1 MEVSMSGKVH
11 TLLIGI
17 DTYQAPVPQLQ
28 GCKNDIAA
36 IKSFLEH
43 RVSKNA
49 LNLRVLEDANAT
61 YENIVKGFREHLA
74 QAKDGDTALF
84 YYSGH
89 GAQEMTAPEL
99 WHLEPDRLDETLV
112 CYDSRQPGKNDL
124 ADKELSSLIAMVAAN
139 GAHVVVILDCCHS
152 GSGTRA
158 IRDDGLTVRRAP
170 LDPRGPRSLESF
182 IPEVRAL
189 KTVTIKPD
197 VKASDQP
204 VSWLE
209 LPQGRHILLA
219 ACRSSQTAKE
229 VKDTSG
235 QRGAFSVALLAALA
249 SSDGGEDLTYRDLL
263 KRAQANVRNVVDDQL
278 PQLET
283 RNPADIDQ
291 PFLGGAIMDR
301 GAYFTLSWN
310 QDTWFIDGGA
320 VHGLKMPARNEA
332 VMLAVFELSGSAQ
345 IWNDLTQ
352 SLGTAT
358 VTDVKPDRSQ
368 VKLELKTGSLD
379 QTKTYAAVVT
389 SWPMPALAVRL
400 EGDDD
405 GVKFAR
411 KELEHAGP
419 EGKESLYVKLVGSTE
434 PTDYRL
440 LAKSG
445 WYSITKPEGEKPI
458 VLELE
463 GYSAE
468 NAQKVVKQLEHI
480 ARWRSTRQLENP
492 SSKIKAKDLSL
503 ELFLVKEDDT
513 LEPIS
518 TDGGVRL
525 EYQQHSDGKWK
536 QPRIKAKLTLAKNA
550 PRLYCAFL
558 DLTESFGVSAE
569 LNPAGGEL
577 LNPGDS
583 LEARE
588 GQPIFASVP
597 KELWQQGITEYKDV
611 LKVIVSSEEF
621 DARLLEQPDL
631 EKPVSRSFEFAPK
644 PRSVLERLM
653 KRSNTRSLKAESED
667 DEQNGDWRTLEVEF
681 TTVRPLAAADVPE
694 EANQDVSLGSGVTLH
709 GHSALKA
716 KVRLGS
722 SKQATRGIEEHLI
735 PPILREASDE
745 TEPFAFNTARGR
757 DPGLSA
763 LELHDVKNR
772 DQVTPENPLR
782 LTIASP
788 LKQDERVLAYA
799 YDGQFYIPMGF
810 GHPKDGS
817 TEIVLGHLPDTD
829 LPNTITSRSLGGEIK
844 VLFQKLTS
852 KVFGLEFKGQHLR
865 CADVTPI
872 GEVTYSSEEAVK
884 SRVEAAKNIVLY
896 VHGIIGDTLGMASSI
911 NSVNASLAK
920 PYDLVLT
927 FDYESVNTPIQETAQ
942 ALKAALEQVGL
953 QAGHGK
959 TLHIIAH
966 SMGGLVS
973 RHMIEVLGGKDI
985 VGKLVML
992 GTPNAGSPW
1001 PNVQAWATTAL
1012 TLALNGLTTVAWPVK
1027 VLSWLVGG
1035 IEKIDEA
1042 LDQMTPNSK
1051 FLQSLEK
1058 NPNPG
1063 VPYVLIAGNTSLPPA
1078 VTERLNGNPS
1088 VLESLL
1094 GHINPLYLATAPL
1107 FGEPND
1113 IAASVSSI
1121 RHVPFLGD
1129 AQKLQAACNH
1139 LNYFNTKD
1147 GLGALNKAL
1156 ALPQPALPKPT
1167 LPKPTLP
1174 KPTLP

>member
-1 MEVSMSGKVH
+1 MSGKVQ
-11 TLLIGI
+11 TLLVGI
-17 DTYQAPVPQLQ
+17 DTYPAPIPQLH

-43 RVSKNA
+43 RVSKDA
-49 LNLRVLEDANAT
+49 LNLRVLEDADAT
-61 YENIVKGFREHLA
+61 YENILKGFCEHLA
-74 QAKDGDTALF
+74 LAKDGDTALF

-124 ADKELSSLIAMVAAN
+124 ADKELSSLIATVAAN

-189 KTVTIKPD
+189 QTVTIKAD
-197 VKASDQP
+197 AKASDQP
-204 VSWLE
+204 VSWFE

-229 VKDTSG
+229 IKDTNG

-249 SSDGGEDLTYRDLL
+249 SSEGGEDLTYRDLL
-263 KRAQANVRNVVDDQL
+263 KRAQANVRNVVEDQS

-283 RNPADIDQ
+283 RNPADMDQ
-291 PFLGGAIMDR
+291 PFLGGAVMDR

-310 QDTWFIDGGA
+310 QDAWFIDGGA
-320 VHGLKMPARNEA
+320 VHGLKMPAQNEA
-332 VMLAVFELSGSAQ
+332 VLLAVFELSGPVKT
-345 IWNDLTQ
+345 WNDLAQ

-368 VKLELKTGSLD
+368 VKLELKTGLLD
-379 QTKTYAAVVT
+379 QTKTYAAMVT

-400 EGDDD
+400 EGDDA
-405 GVKFAR
+405 GVTFAR
-411 KELEHAGP
+411 KELERAGP
-419 EGKESLYVKLVGSTE
+419 EGKESLYVKLVGNTE
-434 PTDYRL
+434 PADYRL

-458 VLELE
+458 VIELE
-463 GYSAE
+463 GYTAQ
-468 NAQKVVKQLEHI
+468 NARKAVQQLEHM
-480 ARWRSTRQLENP
+480 ARWHSTRQLENP
-492 SSKIKAKDLSL
+492 SSKIRAKDLSL
-503 ELFLVKEDDT
+503 ELFLVKDDDT
-513 LEPIS
+513 LEPIP

-525 EYQQHSDGKWK
+525 EYRQGPDGKWK
-536 QPRIKAKLTLAKNA
+536 QPRIKAKLTLSKTA

-558 DLTESFGVSAE
+558 DLTESFGVDAA
-569 LNPAGGEL
+569 LNPAGGEWL
-577 LNPGDS
+577 DPGCS
-583 LEARE
+583 LEALE
-588 GQPIFASVP
+588 GKPIFAKVP
-597 KELWQQGITEYKDV
+597 KELWQQGITEYKDL

-621 DARLLEQPDL
+621 DARLLEQSDL
-631 EKPVSRSFEFAPK
+631 EKPISRSLEFASK

-653 KRSNTRSLKAESED
+653 KRSNTRSLNANTEE

-694 EANQDVSLGSGVTLH
+694 GAQDVSLGSGVTLH

-722 SKQATRGIEEHLI
+722 SKQATRGIEEHVI
-735 PPILREASDE
+735 PPILRVASE
-745 TEPFAFNTARGR
+745 ENEPFAFNSARGR

-782 LTIASP
+782 LTVELP
-788 LKQDERVLAYA
+788 LKQDEHVLAYA
-799 YDGQFYIPMGF
+799 YDGQFYIPIGF
-810 GHPKDGS
+810 GRSKDGS
-817 TEIVLGHLPDTD
+817 TEIVLEHLPDIDLPNIDLPNIDLPNID

-852 KVFGLEFKGQHLR
+852 KAFGLEFKGQHLR
-865 CADVTPI
+865 CADVAPT
-872 GEVTYSSEEAVK
+872 GEVTFSSEE
-884 SRVEAAKNIVLY
+884 SLRPRVEAAQNIVLY

-911 NSVNASLAK
+911 NNLNASLVK

-927 FDYESVNTPIQETAQ
+927 FDYESVNTPIEETAQ
-942 ALKAALEQVGL
+942 ALKLALEQVGL
-953 QAGHGK
+953 EKGHGK

-973 RHMIEVLGGKDI
+973 RHLIEALDGKDI

-1012 TLALNGLTTVAWPVK
+1012 TLALNGLTTVAWPIK

-1035 IEKIDEA
+1035 IEKIDQA
-1042 LDQMTPNSK
+1042 LDQMTPNSA
-1051 FLQSLEK
+1051 FLKSLEQ

-1063 VPYVLIAGNTSLPPA
+1063 IPYVLIAGDTSLPPA
-1078 VTERLNGNPS
+1078 VTKQEHGNPS

-1113 IAASVSSI
+1113 IAASVSSVH
-1121 RHVPFLGD
+1121 HVPFLGD
-1129 AQKLQAACNH
+1129 DCKLRAACDH
-1139 LNYFNTKD
+1139 LNYFNSKD
-1147 GLGALNKAL
+1147 GLEALNKAL
-1156 ALPQPALPKPT
+1156 VQPQPAQSQPAQP
-1167 LPKPTLP
+1167 
-1174 KPTLP
+1174 